1 MPVHGGGLHLGGA
14 YGAHSGCGMR
24 FHPWNAAP
32 PASHYNVRM
41 SLKINA
47 LCVNCDVCEP
57 ACPNQA
63 ISQGEEIYVID
74 PARCTECVGHF
85 DEPQCV
91 VVCPVEC
98 IDPDPD
104 IPETQEQLLAK
115 LARLQQE
122 AS

>member
-1 MPVHGGGLHLGGA
+1 
-14 YGAHSGCGMR
+14 
-24 FHPWNAAP
+24 
-32 PASHYNVRM
+32 M

-104 IPETQEQLLAK
+104 IPETQAQLLAK

>member
-1 MPVHGGGLHLGGA
+1 
-14 YGAHSGCGMR
+14 
-24 FHPWNAAP
+24 
-32 PASHYNVRM
+32 M
-41 SLKINA
+41 SLKINE

-63 ISQGEEIYVID
+63 ISQGEAIYVID

-104 IPETQEQLLAK
+104 HPEDRESLLAK
-115 LARLQQE
+115 LRRLQAGDSGGAPRLAE
-122 AS
+122 VPTPPVVVSTALP

>member
-1 MPVHGGGLHLGGA
+1 M
-14 YGAHSGCGMR
+14 
-24 FHPWNAAP
+24 
-32 PASHYNVRM
+32 
-41 SLKINA
+41 A
-47 LCVNCDVCEP
+47 LMITDECINCDVCEP
-57 ACPNQA
+57 ECPNQA
-63 ISQGEEIYVID
+63 IYLGPEIYEID
-74 PARCTECVGHF
+74 PGKCTECVGHF

-104 IPETQEQLLAK
+104 IPETQVQLLAK